1 MKTKLSQH
9 KQSLLKSIESLLWN
23 KREVRTFRIILSL
36 FLDSQVRSIL
46 ENVKG
51 ISASTASRFMNCEH
65 APDSVLWSIL
75 NKWQFKQFGQLPR
88 RGRRG
93 DVILKLD
100 LSCVEKRGKQIPFAR
115 VFNRNYGIQLVVLH
129 ACVGSLSFPLGYR
142 IYKGKNTKTVVDLAL
157 ELLAEFPASLWS
169 SSVIVMADAG
179 FGSNDFIKGCLA
191 LNFNRLLV
199 GLRYD
204 RKLLEGRRLDE
215 LRKRGEQHQLK
226 DLADLN
232 IYITWADVKRDN
244 KKKRFYLLSTFKAG
258 GAYLAR
264 RYRKRWLIES
274 FFKAIKYDFGLK
286 EARLRTKGGIRL
298 WIFFAC
304 LAYTLAKFEQGLKQ
318 NQNSITDA
326 AKAVAEQLF
335 DIHFI
340 HLLTDLEAFNH
351 RHSLQFKLVPVYM
364 QVLSCT

>member
-9 KQSLLKSIESLLWN
+9 KNSLLKTIESLLWN

-36 FLDSQVRSIL
+36 FFDSQVRTIL

-65 APDSVLWSIL
+65 APDSVLWSVL
-75 NKWQFKQFGQLPR
+75 NKWQFKQFQRLPR

-100 LSCVEKRGKQIPFAR
+100 LTCIEKRGKQIPFAR
-115 VFNRNYGIQLVVLH
+115 VFNRRYGIQLVVLH
-129 ACVGSLSFPLGYR
+129 ACLGKLSFPLGYR
-142 IYKGKNTKTVVDLAL
+142 IYKGKQSKTVVDLAL
-157 ELLAEFPASLWS
+157 ELLTEFPASLWS
-169 SSVIVMADAG
+169 SRVVVMADAG
-179 FGSNDFIKGCLA
+179 FGSNDFVKGCLA
-191 LNFNRLLV
+191 LDFKRLLV
-199 GLRYD
+199 GLRHD
-204 RKLLEGRRLDE
+204 RKLLDGRRLDE
-215 LRKRGEQHQLK
+215 LTKRGEPHQLK
-226 DLADLN
+226 DLTDLN
-232 IYITWADVKRDN
+232 SYITWADVKRDN
-244 KKKRFYLLSTFKAG
+244 KKKRFYLLSSFKAT

-274 FFKAIKYDFGLK
+274 FFKSIKYDFGLK

-304 LAYTLAKFEQGLKQ
+304 LAFSLAKLEHVLNKS
-318 NQNSITDA
+318 QNSLSDA
-326 AKAVAEQLF
+326 AKTVAEQLL

-340 HLLTDLEAFNH
+340 HLLTDLQAFNH
-351 RHSLQFKLVPVYM
+351 RHSLQFKLVPV
-364 QVLSCT
+364 